1 MDNLLIFIS
10 NAIIQTFLC
19 GYTVYSISKF
29 FVSEPFSK
37 KQNILLIITSLLGVT
52 FSLIVKNYI
61 PTVNMVTCMVVFI
74 LISHFIL
81 KIT

>member
-10 NAIIQTFLC
+10 NVIIQTFLC

-37 KQNILLIITSLLGVT
+37 KQNILLIITSLLGGYY
-52 FSLIVKNYI
+52 SQPNK
-61 PTVNMVTCMVVFI
+61 
-74 LISHFIL
+74 
-81 KIT
+81 